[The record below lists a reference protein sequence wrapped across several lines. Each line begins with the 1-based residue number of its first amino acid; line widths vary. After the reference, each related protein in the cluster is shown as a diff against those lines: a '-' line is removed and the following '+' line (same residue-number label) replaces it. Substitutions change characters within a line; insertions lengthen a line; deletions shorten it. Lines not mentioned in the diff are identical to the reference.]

1 LSACFVREF
10 SVNHHDRTNSMNLR
24 KCVAVASLASAALMA
39 TAPAFAQDKSAGS
52 GPNPFTDCG
61 IGAAL
66 FPETKWAAVT
76 SNVIWD
82 IGITAVVSAT
92 ASPQTCSGKKVTAAL
107 FIRDTYDKLAE
118 ETAAGNGEHLSVAM
132 AMFGCAA
139 AAQQA
144 TALQVRS
151 AMGTAVAAPGYV
163 DKKPLDKAADFY
175 AILDKAA
182 GTSCTA

>member
-1 LSACFVREF
+1 MSLK
-10 SVNHHDRTNSMNLR
+10 
-24 KCVAVASLASAALMA
+24 KCVAVVSLASAALMA
-39 TAPAFAQDKSAGS
+39 AAPAFAQDKAAGS

-66 FPETKWAAVT
+66 FTETKWAAVT

-82 IGITAVVSAT
+82 LGITAVISAT

-118 ETAAGNGEHLSVAM
+118 ETAAGRGEHLTVAM
-132 AMFGCAA
+132 RMFGCTGD
-139 AAQQA
+139 AQQA
-144 TALQVRS
+144 AGRQVRGS
-151 AMGTAVAAPGYV
+151 MAVAVAAPDYL

-175 AILDKAA
+175 AIMDKAA
-182 GTSCTA
+182 GASCTA